1 MKDIQAIV
9 ASHKLYAPKQSVAG
23 KETELI
29 TLGQTIEYVPYKKC
43 DGDSPRDELIEKAWK
58 LKSSSIG
65 RASCKP
71 NKVILDGISI
81 GEFIS
86 GKYRINEF
94 IGSGG
99 LGVIYSATDKDGNK
113 VAIKALK
120 GGEIPEVLMQRFLRE
135 ASVMAFLD
143 HKNIVSLI
151 DVGVDKD
158 RPYIVMEY
166 VGNGTFMDV
175 VKLYHKGYIDLST
188 ALHYIADL
196 CQALDIVHADGRFVH
211 RDLSPA
217 NILLSSE
224 TTNSMDRRVERNV
237 IKLADFGLTHV
248 SDASKMLTDFGQ
260 IMGTVRFSPV
270 IDMVGGNIDARSDLY
285 SVGILLYYLVT
296 KELPFDD
303 PEGGDSHKG
312 VISICDQ
319 HLYKSPD
326 FDLIDKRLPSTLVWL
341 MKKLLEKNPDNR
353 PQKAKEV
360 ESMLREIAVGL
371 AASTSLIVTPMFNPQ
386 AEIFTGQKEDNELTV

>member
-1 MKDIQAIV
+1 
-9 ASHKLYAPKQSVAG
+9 
-23 KETELI
+23 
-29 TLGQTIEYVPYKKC
+29 
-43 DGDSPRDELIEKAWK
+43 
-58 LKSSSIG
+58 
-65 RASCKP
+65 
-71 NKVILDGISI
+71 
-81 GEFIS
+81 
-86 GKYRINEF
+86 
-94 IGSGG
+94 
-99 LGVIYSATDKDGNK
+99 
-113 VAIKALK
+113 
-120 GGEIPEVLMQRFLRE
+120 
-135 ASVMAFLD
+135 
-143 HKNIVSLI
+143 
-151 DVGVDKD
+151 
-158 RPYIVMEY
+158 
-166 VGNGTFMDV
+166 
-175 VKLYHKGYIDLST
+175 
-188 ALHYIADL
+188 
-196 CQALDIVHADGRFVH
+196 
-211 RDLSPA
+211 
-217 NILLSSE
+217 
-224 TTNSMDRRVERNV
+224 
-237 IKLADFGLTHV
+237 V